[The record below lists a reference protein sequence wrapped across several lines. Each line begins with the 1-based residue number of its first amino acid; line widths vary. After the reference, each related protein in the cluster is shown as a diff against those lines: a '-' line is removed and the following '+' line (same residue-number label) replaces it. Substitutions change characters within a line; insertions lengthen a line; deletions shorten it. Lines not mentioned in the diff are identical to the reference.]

1 LNSLKIAVIG
11 SGISGLSA
19 AWLLSQRH
27 DVTLIEADDRVGGH
41 SNTFMCP
48 APEGQIPVDTGF
60 IVYNNQTYPNLSAL
74 FEYLCVPTADSNMG
88 FAVSLG
94 KGKYEYSGAGLTS
107 LIGHTSNLLNPSH
120 YRMIRDLVRFFKSGS
135 AQIENLGE
143 DVSLA
148 EFVRAQNYSQ
158 EFIDLHL
165 LPMAGAIWSCTP
177 DQMLNYPAKCFLRF
191 CDNHGLLNFYDRPTW
206 RTVEGGST
214 EYVQRLM
221 ADSRM
226 QIITACPVQK
236 IIRNGFNVIIEGIK
250 GYRESFD
257 HIVIAT
263 HADQALKML
272 AVPTAEETRILSPFQ
287 YSKNTAILHHDESFM
302 PRRKRLWSSWN
313 YVGETDKTNSAS
325 VTYWM
330 NALQPLKT
338 DKNIFVT
345 LNANHK
351 PKSIIKEFEYTH
363 PVFNEQTSK
372 MQKQLWSLQGTN
384 RTWFCGAHFGSGFH
398 EDGLQSG
405 LAVAEQLGGALR
417 PWNLATADQRIHVT
431 STTPRE
437 KPNFL
442 EAAE

>member
-27 DVTLIEADDRVGGH
+27 DVTLIEADDRIGGH

-48 APEGQIPVDTGF
+48 TPDGQIPVDTGF

-120 YRMIRDLVRFFKSGS
+120 YRMIRDLIRFFKNAS
-135 AQIENLGE
+135 AKIESLGE

-257 HIVIAT
+257 HC
-263 HADQALKML
+263 
-272 AVPTAEETRILSPFQ
+272 
-287 YSKNTAILHHDESFM
+287 
-302 PRRKRLWSSWN
+302 
-313 YVGETDKTNSAS
+313 
-325 VTYWM
+325 
-330 NALQPLKT
+330 NA
-338 DKNIFVT
+338 
-345 LNANHK
+345 
-351 PKSIIKEFEYTH
+351 
-363 PVFNEQTSK
+363 
-372 MQKQLWSLQGTN
+372 
-384 RTWFCGAHFGSGFH
+384 C
-398 EDGLQSG
+398 
-405 LAVAEQLGGALR
+405 
-417 PWNLATADQRIHVT
+417 
-431 STTPRE
+431 
-437 KPNFL
+437 
-442 EAAE
+442 

>member
-1 LNSLKIAVIG
+1 MNSLKIAVVG

-27 DVTLIEADDRVGGH
+27 DVTLIEADDRIGGH

-48 APEGQIPVDTGF
+48 TAEGEIPVDTGF
-60 IVYNNQTYPNLSAL
+60 IVYNNQTYPNLTAL
-74 FEYLCVPTADSNMG
+74 FEYLSAPTADSQMG

-94 KGKYEYSGAGLTS
+94 KGAYEYSGAGLAS
-107 LIGHTSNLLNPSH
+107 LVGHTSNLLNPSH
-120 YRMIRDLVRFFKSGS
+120 LRMIRDLVRFFKNAN
-135 AQIENLGE
+135 AQIETLNDNVPL
-143 DVSLA
+143 S
-148 EFVRAQNYSQ
+148 EFMRTQKYSQ
-158 EFIDLHL
+158 EFVDLHL

-177 DQMLNYPAKCFLRF
+177 DQMLHYPAKCFLRF

-206 RTVEGGST
+206 RTVEGGSV
-214 EYVQRLM
+214 EYVQRLL

-226 QIITACPVQK
+226 QIITSSPVHK
-236 IIRNGFNVIIEGIK
+236 ITRNAFNVVVEGAK

-257 HIVIAT
+257 QIVIAT

-272 AVPTAEETRILSPFQ
+272 AAPTSEEIKILSPFQ

-302 PRRKRLWSSWN
+302 PRRRRLWSSWN
-313 YVGETDKTNSAS
+313 YVGDTHKTNSAS

-338 DKNIFVT
+338 TKNIFVT
-345 LNANHK
+345 LNAKRK
-351 PKSIIKEFEYTH
+351 PHSIIKEFEYTH

-372 MQKQLWSLQGTN
+372 MQKRLWSLQGIN

-398 EDGLQSG
+398 EDGLQTG
-405 LAVAEQLGGALR
+405 LAVAEHLGCTLR
-417 PWNLATADQRIHVT
+417 PWTLAKPDQRIHVT
-431 STTPRE
+431 SSTPRE
-437 KPNFL
+437 RPNFL